1 MTCLLAS
8 FLCYDRQLIIYKS
21 NTNII
26 SIKKSYILS
35 FWNFIPKKFDKIKDF
50 IYNQFE
56 PLKYRSWFINTHML
70 SIILETVGSFLS
82 AFKLFC
88 KVLILSES
96 ALLFSSTYLGSPKLS
111 KILYLLSSLNKIIW
125 RVSWDCLTKKNP
137 IILGTLSLRTLM
149 TILKYPF
156 NLSLI

>member
-1 MTCLLAS
+1 M
-8 FLCYDRQLIIYKS
+8 R
-21 NTNII
+21 I
-26 SIKKSYILS
+26 SWL
-35 FWNFIPKKFDKIKDF
+35 FNA
-50 IYNQFE
+50 
-56 PLKYRSWFINTHML
+56 HML

-111 KILYLLSSLNKIIW
+111 KILSLLSSLNKIIW

-156 NLSLI
+156 NLSLISEMNNFSPSSVYFVVLAIRSSLADK